1 MYFREICCGNY
12 SELSNDILNRMEAE
26 GLSNDMLVSLYEDRE
41 RYVALAFRYL
51 GDKEKARDIFSECFA
66 YVFGRRGELSGD
78 LPGMKAYLMRTVKC
92 RCLDELRLDTARKAS
107 LKSLYEADA
116 ELLAEDT
123 VSGKVARLDL
133 NRMLDAAGM
142 RMDKLTFDVY
152 VSSRLGGFPHK
163 DIARMYGITQ
173 NRVAKEIM
181 KANRIFLKIVR
192 EYLHV
197 IVFFIQYLCFF
208 INDGHA

>member
-1 MYFREICCGNY
+1 
-12 SELSNDILNRMEAE
+12 MEAE

-41 RYVALAFRYL
+41 RYVALAFRYI

-66 YVFGRRGELSGD
+66 YIFGRRQELSGD
-78 LPGMKAYLMRTVKC
+78 LPQMKAYMMQTVKC
-92 RCLDELRLDTARKAS
+92 RCLDHIRLDSARRTS
-107 LKSLYEADA
+107 LKRLYEADE

-123 VSGKVARLDL
+123 VSRKIAEWDL
-133 NRMLDAAGM
+133 NKMLDAAGV

-163 DIARMYGITQ
+163 DIARIYGITQ

-181 KANRIFLKIVR
+181 KAERIFRKIVK

-197 IVFFIQYLCFF
+197 FVIIIQYLCLF
-208 INDGHA
+208 INNGSGLR

>member
-1 MYFREICCGNY
+1 
-12 SELSNDILNRMEAE
+12 MESI
-26 GLSNDMLVSLYEDRE
+26 GLSDNMLVSLYEDRE

-66 YVFGRRGELSGD
+66 YIFGRRQELSGD
-78 LPGMKAYLMRTVKC
+78 LPRLKAYLMQTVKC
-92 RCLDELRLDTARKAS
+92 RCLDQIRLDSARKTS
-107 LKSLYEADA
+107 LKRLYEAD
-116 ELLAEDT
+116 EGLLVADT
-123 VSGKVARLDL
+123 VSGKAAEWDL
-133 NRMLDAAGM
+133 KKMLDAAGM

-181 KANRIFLKIVR
+181 KANGIFRKIVM

-197 IVFFIQYLCFF
+197 VVFIVQYICLF
-208 INDGHA
+208 INNGHV